1 MMMCAKFTYFGSL
14 IKSRVKT
21 TQRFFCNNE
30 LAVSMLFDILL
41 ITVFYRNNYIT
52 DYLHFL
58 WHLSRKE
65 PFRYFHQFWSIWGC
79 CDNRFFVKRTKCFP
93 TMIIHVE
100 TWSVWDCFKAF
111 CTHFHWSSYLFK
123 VSCNVQDCQHCQ
135 YKSE

>member
-1 MMMCAKFTYFGSL
+1 MVCAKFTYFGSL

-58 WHLSRKE
+58 MTSFTKE
-65 PFRYFHQFWSIWGC
+65 TAQVFPSILI
-79 CDNRFFVKRTKCFP
+79 DLRV
-93 TMIIHVE
+93 
-100 TWSVWDCFKAF
+100 
-111 CTHFHWSSYLFK
+111 L
-123 VSCNVQDCQHCQ
+123 
-135 YKSE
+135 